1 MCTSANISI
10 LNISFRD
17 IHIFLDNWDQIKSLF
32 PPKLPAK
39 LSRNDPASFCT
50 RQNKDNISFFSSV
63 PSSLPPPNKKK
74 LERRKRRGGDGG
86 QEGALVLLLC
96 VRTGSQ
102 AVLVQY
108 RAALAHILYI
118 EVLLFRLTWNRVKW
132 VGRLDNPRSLP
143 LIFFYDTRPA
153 GCLVIDSQRKSNKE
167 SVLDEVFL
175 LRKLSHTVGRLPN
188 VPR

>member
-1 MCTSANISI
+1 MIQPLSVPVKIKRYQI
-10 LNISFRD
+10 L
-17 IHIFLDNWDQIKSLF
+17 
-32 PPKLPAK
+32 
-39 LSRNDPASFCT
+39 
-50 RQNKDNISFFSSV
+50 DNISFFSSV

>member
-1 MCTSANISI
+1 MIQPLFVPVKMKTTFP
-10 LNISFRD
+10 SFP
-17 IHIFLDNWDQIKSLF
+17 LF
-32 PPKLPAK
+32 PRL
-39 LSRNDPASFCT
+39 
-50 RQNKDNISFFSSV
+50 
-63 PSSLPPPNKKK
+63 SLPQNKKK
-74 LERRKRRGGDGG
+74 LARRKRRGGDGG